1 MLEGLGETLDC
12 FDIAIRELS
21 DKTIQA
27 KPIPILVCMVV
38 TFSSLKSS
46 SAYDNSWKLDIL

>member
-1 MLEGLGETLDC
+1 MLEGHGETLDC

-27 KPIPILVCMVV
+27 KLLSQFQYLFV
-38 TFSSLKSS
+38 
-46 SAYDNSWKLDIL
+46 W